1 MEWGSCYLAAPG
13 MERPVRVLQSGV
25 GMRLP
30 PKNIED
36 EAMRRVIHF
45 KSREFDKPECQR
57 RARAFGFHRE
67 ETEDKE
73 KVTCKM
79 CLKWLGRWGRGKKDL
94 TMP

>member
-1 MEWGSCYLAAPG
+1 MPLSPPG
-13 MERPVRVLQSGV
+13 TERPFRVLQSGV

-30 PKNIED
+30 PKNIKD
-36 EAMRRVIHF
+36 EVMRRVVHF

-57 RARAFGFHRE
+57 KARAFGLHRE